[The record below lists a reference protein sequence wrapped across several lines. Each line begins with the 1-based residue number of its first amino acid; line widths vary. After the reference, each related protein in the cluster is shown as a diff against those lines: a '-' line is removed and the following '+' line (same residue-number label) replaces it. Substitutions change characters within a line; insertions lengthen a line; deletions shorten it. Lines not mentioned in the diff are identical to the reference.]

1 MKKISLF
8 FTVIF
13 LCVKLFAQNGSGKDD
28 LIYHGWDNIFKPV
41 FKNEDSIL
49 RIGRLLLQDSKKN
62 NNKQTEADVY
72 MAIGLAY
79 NYKGELD
86 SAILFYKKAKN
97 IFYTSKNDEAE
108 GYTDIALAKIYIAQ
122 YKIDTALLYLF
133 RVDSLSVI
141 LNNTTM
147 QADVKW
153 NLGLVYKN
161 EEDYLSAARYFK
173 MAQHTFYL
181 QKQHSKYIIAGCN
194 LSMAYRL
201 MDQNDSSLHVLAQC
215 MSVFNKQLLTDS
227 LLFASI
233 QENYGDT
240 YLEMEKYPEAI
251 THFNEALLL
260 NTKYNRTYDIAYQ
273 EYSIGM
279 AFTQMNRFDD
289 AEKYLLQ
296 SYKVFDS
303 LKNYKSLVWASN
315 ILNILYAKMKDW
327 PNAYYYLAKR
337 DAWSDTIGI
346 MDQIKKANALNRK
359 FEVAKKET
367 EIAVLQSQNQ
377 LIKWWFISGILLTF
391 IIVFIIWIN
400 SYRKKVEEEKILNYF
415 ATSLYNQNTV
425 DDVFWDI
432 AKNCVS
438 KLHLEDCVIYVYNEP
453 RTMLLQ
459 KAAYGPKNPS
469 GYQISNYLE
478 IPVGKGIVGS
488 VAQSL
493 IPEIIDDVKNDK
505 SYISDDKT
513 RASEIT
519 VPILVE
525 GKLIGIIDSENSKK
539 GFYSKRHL
547 RIFQKI
553 ADICSKKITR
563 HLVEE
568 SLRKDIARDLHDDI
582 GSALT
587 SINITSK
594 IALQKEKQQI
604 DVTAYLEKINI
615 QSGSMMD
622 SMGDIIWAIKP
633 GNNNFENTFA
643 HIKEFAS
650 ELCEPIDINLQ
661 FDFPDMLNPVII
673 TSDIRKNVFLIFKE
687 CINNAV
693 KYSNCTIVSTEFS
706 KNENGQIAMKIKDNG
721 CGFDEAIIKHGNGL
735 MNMRERARQIN
746 GTLHISNALP
756 GTVVELLFTI

>member
-260 NTKYNRTYDIAYQ
+260 NTKYNRTYDIA
-273 EYSIGM
+273 S
-279 AFTQMNRFDD
+279 R
-289 AEKYLLQ
+289 
-296 SYKVFDS
+296 
-303 LKNYKSLVWASN
+303 N
-315 ILNILYAKMKDW
+315 ILLAW
-327 PNAYYYLAKR
+327 P
-337 DAWSDTIGI
+337 
-346 MDQIKKANALNRK
+346 
-359 FEVAKKET
+359 
-367 EIAVLQSQNQ
+367 
-377 LIKWWFISGILLTF
+377 
-391 IIVFIIWIN
+391 
-400 SYRKKVEEEKILNYF
+400 
-415 ATSLYNQNTV
+415 
-425 DDVFWDI
+425 
-432 AKNCVS
+432 
-438 KLHLEDCVIYVYNEP
+438 LH
-453 RTMLLQ
+453 
-459 KAAYGPKNPS
+459 K
-469 GYQISNYLE
+469 
-478 IPVGKGIVGS
+478 
-488 VAQSL
+488 
-493 IPEIIDDVKNDK
+493 
-505 SYISDDKT
+505 
-513 RASEIT
+513 
-519 VPILVE
+519 
-525 GKLIGIIDSENSKK
+525 
-539 GFYSKRHL
+539 
-547 RIFQKI
+547 
-553 ADICSKKITR
+553 
-563 HLVEE
+563 
-568 SLRKDIARDLHDDI
+568 
-582 GSALT
+582 
-587 SINITSK
+587 
-594 IALQKEKQQI
+594 
-604 DVTAYLEKINI
+604 
-615 QSGSMMD
+615 
-622 SMGDIIWAIKP
+622 
-633 GNNNFENTFA
+633 
-643 HIKEFAS
+643 
-650 ELCEPIDINLQ
+650 
-661 FDFPDMLNPVII
+661 
-673 TSDIRKNVFLIFKE
+673 
-687 CINNAV
+687 
-693 KYSNCTIVSTEFS
+693 
-706 KNENGQIAMKIKDNG
+706 
-721 CGFDEAIIKHGNGL
+721 
-735 MNMRERARQIN
+735 
-746 GTLHISNALP
+746 
-756 GTVVELLFTI
+756 